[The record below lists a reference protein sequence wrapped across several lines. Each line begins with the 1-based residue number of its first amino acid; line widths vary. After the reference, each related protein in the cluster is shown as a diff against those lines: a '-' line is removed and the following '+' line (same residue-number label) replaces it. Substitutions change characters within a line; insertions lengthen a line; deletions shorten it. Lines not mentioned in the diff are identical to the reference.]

1 MVQPAV
7 SASTFLSKSAD
18 KLLLQM
24 LIPSAAWRQY
34 DSHSSYAHMKHVLVG
49 QSAVKHSKVLLSN
62 IYSDIFCSKTNNMNA
77 TRKKKA
83 ASACLSRT

>member
-34 DSHSSYAHMKHVLVG
+34 DSHSSYAHMKRACG
-49 QSAVKHSKVLLSN
+49 PK
-62 IYSDIFCSKTNNMNA
+62 CSKTQQSF
-77 TRKKKA
+77 TQ
-83 ASACLSRT
+83 